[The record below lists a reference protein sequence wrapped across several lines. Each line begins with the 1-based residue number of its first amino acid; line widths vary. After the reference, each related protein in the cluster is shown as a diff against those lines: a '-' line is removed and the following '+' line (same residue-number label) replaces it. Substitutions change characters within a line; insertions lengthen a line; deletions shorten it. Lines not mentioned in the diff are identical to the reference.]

1 MPRVQP
7 RTRFA
12 REKSASKQ
20 IHGNRLRNHR
30 SPYVARK
37 PAAPY
42 AHSPPMTDNGF
53 ELTPAEIVRRLDQY
67 IVGQAK
73 AKRAVAV
80 ALRNRW
86 RRRQLPP
93 EVASDVY
100 PKNILLIGPTG
111 VGKTEIARRL
121 ATLARAPF
129 VKVEAT
135 KYSEVGYHGRDV
147 ESMIRDLVDASVA
160 LVRAEKVK
168 EVEVKA
174 GQAAEERIYEALL
187 DQHDLRDFDF
197 PAQHL
202 PEPMEGSATETGGD
216 MWRAQPFDQTT
227 DAGEDPADEEVAEAE
242 SRAALQAKRGKLRR
256 ALTEREMEHDTVELE
271 LRDSSTP
278 TLSVMGP
285 QGNETM
291 GIDTQALQEMWG
303 RAPAQRT
310 KVRKLPIGE
319 ARNLLHDEEA
329 DKLLDQ
335 DAIVKEA
342 LDRAQNDGIVFVDEI
357 DKVVSSGG
365 SDGPDVSREGVQ
377 RDLLSVVE
385 GCAVYSRYGH
395 VRTDH
400 ILFLT
405 AGAFH
410 FHKPSE
416 LIPELQGRFP
426 VRVALQSLTEADFAR
441 ILTEP
446 KNSLTRQYVALLA
459 TENVE
464 LEFTADGVKQLANIA
479 FRANQSTQD
488 IGARRLMTILEKCLE
503 QLSFEASERQGQKI
517 VVDAALVAEHLGET
531 ADDEDLIPYQM

>member
-1 MPRVQP
+1 
-7 RTRFA
+7 
-12 REKSASKQ
+12 
-20 IHGNRLRNHR
+20 
-30 SPYVARK
+30 
-37 PAAPY
+37 
-42 AHSPPMTDNGF
+42 MTDLGAD
-53 ELTPAEIVRRLDQY
+53 LTPREITRALDEY
-67 IVGQAK
+67 IVGQQK

-86 RRRQLPP
+86 RRRQLGA
-93 EVASDVY
+93 ELAADVY

-147 ESMIRDLVDASVA
+147 ESMVRDLADAAVA

-168 EVEVKA
+168 EVEAKA
-174 GQAAEERIYEALL
+174 GAAAEERLWRALADEAGLAEYQDPL
-187 DQHDLRDFDF
+187 AGAHGV
-197 PAQHL
+197 
-202 PEPMEGSATETGGD
+202 MEGGLWRARPLTPGAPPAATGGD
-216 MWRAQPFDQTT
+216 DDLAAREQARLRLREDLRQRRLEQRPLEIEVR
-227 DAGEDPADEEVAEAE
+227 DA
-242 SRAALQAKRGKLRR
+242 R
-256 ALTEREMEHDTVELE
+256 
-271 LRDSSTP
+271 TP

-291 GIDTQALQEMWG
+291 GIDTQALQELWG
-303 RAPAQRT
+303 RSPGNKT
-310 KVRKLPIGE
+310 KVRKLTIGE
-319 ARNLLHDEEA
+319 ARKILHEEEA

-335 DAIVKEA
+335 DAIVQEA

-357 DKVVSSGG
+357 DKIVSSGG
-365 SDGPDVSREGVQ
+365 GDGPDVSREGVQ

-385 GCAVYSRYGH
+385 GCAVYTRYGH

-400 ILFLT
+400 VLFLA

-426 VRVALQSLTEADFAR
+426 VRVALQSLTEADFVR
-441 ILTEP
+441 ILSEP
-446 KNSLTRQYVALLA
+446 KNALTRQYIALLR
-459 TENVE
+459 TEGVE
-464 LEFTADGVKQLANIA
+464 LSFTKGGLERLAALA
-479 FRANQSTQD
+479 FRANRTTQD

-503 QLSFEASERQGQKI
+503 DLSYDASERRGQTI
-517 VVDAALVAEHLGET
+517 VVDQKLVDERLGET
-531 ADDEDLIPYQM
+531 GDDQDLIQYRL

>member
-1 MPRVQP
+1 
-7 RTRFA
+7 
-12 REKSASKQ
+12 
-20 IHGNRLRNHR
+20 
-30 SPYVARK
+30 
-37 PAAPY
+37 
-42 AHSPPMTDNGF
+42 MTDFASG
-53 ELTPAEIVRRLDQY
+53 LTPREITRRLDDY
-67 IVGQAK
+67 IVGQPK

-86 RRRQLPP
+86 RRRQLGA
-93 EVASDVY
+93 ELAADVY

-135 KYSEVGYHGRDV
+135 KYSETGYHGRDV
-147 ESMIRDLVDASVA
+147 ESMVRDMVDASIA

-168 EVEVKA
+168 EVEQKA
-174 GQAAEERIYEALL
+174 ADAAEHRIYEALL
-187 DQHDLRDFDF
+187 EELGLEEYQDGSAGMPGIMEGGFWKPLKAAHDDDEDRDFDS
-197 PAQHL
+197 PQDLA
-202 PEPMEGSATETGGD
+202 
-216 MWRAQPFDQTT
+216 
-227 DAGEDPADEEVAEAE
+227 
-242 SRAALQAKRGKLRR
+242 
-256 ALTEREMEHDTVELE
+256 EREQARVRLKDDLKERRLEARTVEVE
-271 LRDSSTP
+271 VRDTATP

-291 GIDTQALQEMWG
+291 GIDAAALQEMWG
-303 RAPAQRT
+303 RSPGSKT
-310 KVRKLPIGE
+310 KVRKLTIKE
-319 ARNLLHDEEA
+319 ARAILHDEEA

-335 DAIVKEA
+335 DQIVQDA

-357 DKVVSSGG
+357 DKIVSSGG

-385 GCAVYSRYGH
+385 GCAVYTRYGH

-400 ILFLT
+400 MLFLA

-426 VRVALQSLTEADFAR
+426 VRVALQSLTEDDFVR
-441 ILTEP
+441 ILSEP
-446 KNSLTRQYVALLA
+446 KNALTRQYVALFE
-459 TENVE
+459 TEGVA
-464 LEFTADGVKQLANIA
+464 LEFTECGLRRLAGLA
-479 FRANQSTQD
+479 FRANKTTQD

-503 QLSFEASERQGQKI
+503 DLSFEASERTGEKV
-517 VVDAALVAEHLGET
+517 VVDQAMVDDLLGET
-531 ADDEDLIPYQM
+531 GDDEDLIRYDL

>member
-1 MPRVQP
+1 
-7 RTRFA
+7 
-12 REKSASKQ
+12 
-20 IHGNRLRNHR
+20 
-30 SPYVARK
+30 
-37 PAAPY
+37 
-42 AHSPPMTDNGF
+42 MTDFASG
-53 ELTPAEIVRRLDQY
+53 LTPREITRRLDDY
-67 IVGQAK
+67 IVGQPK

-86 RRRQLPP
+86 RRRQLGP
-93 EVASDVY
+93 ELAADVY

-135 KYSEVGYHGRDV
+135 KYSETGYHGRDV
-147 ESMIRDLVDASVA
+147 ESMVRDMVDASIA

-168 EVEVKA
+168 EVEQKA
-174 GQAAEERIYEALL
+174 ADAAEHRIYEALL
-187 DQHDLRDFDF
+187 EELGLEEYQDGSAGMPGIMEGGFWKPLKAAHDDDEDRDFDS
-197 PAQHL
+197 PQDLA
-202 PEPMEGSATETGGD
+202 
-216 MWRAQPFDQTT
+216 
-227 DAGEDPADEEVAEAE
+227 
-242 SRAALQAKRGKLRR
+242 
-256 ALTEREMEHDTVELE
+256 EREQARVRLKDDLKERRLEARTVEVE
-271 LRDSSTP
+271 VRDTATP

-291 GIDTQALQEMWG
+291 GIDAAALQEMWG
-303 RAPAQRT
+303 RSPGSKT
-310 KVRKLPIGE
+310 KVRKLTIKE
-319 ARNLLHDEEA
+319 ARAILHDEEA

-335 DAIVKEA
+335 DQIVQDA

-357 DKVVSSGG
+357 DKIVSSGG

-385 GCAVYSRYGH
+385 GCAVYTRYGH

-400 ILFLT
+400 MLFLA

-426 VRVALQSLTEADFAR
+426 VRVALQSLTEDDFVR
-441 ILTEP
+441 ILSEP
-446 KNSLTRQYVALLA
+446 KNALTRQYVALFE
-459 TENVE
+459 TEGVA
-464 LEFTADGVKQLANIA
+464 LEFTECGLRRLAGLA
-479 FRANQSTQD
+479 FRANKTTQD

-503 QLSFEASERQGQKI
+503 DLSFEASERTGEKV
-517 VVDAALVAEHLGET
+517 VVDQAMVDELLGET
-531 ADDEDLIPYQM
+531 GDDEDLIRYDL